1 MYKGEDWDGRV
12 EAALKGWS
20 SPEYNGSAAVG
31 IIGPT
36 HSSISRNVLERLP
49 AVQAGLPSPVW
60 VAAIA
65 PAVGPAVS
73 THAHPTTYWSSP
85 GLCLIGCL
93 LLQAFGS
100 KLNAHHADNIIPTKE
115 SFTATNLTEPI
126 PGRDISE
133 RLVWL
138 QTSGAC
144 TNGDVYAACTGA
156 GR

>member
-1 MYKGEDWDGRV
+1 M
-12 EAALKGWS
+12 
-20 SPEYNGSAAVG
+20 
-31 IIGPT
+31 
-36 HSSISRNVLERLP
+36 
-49 AVQAGLPSPVW
+49 W

-100 KLNAHHADNIIPTKE
+100 KLNAHHADNIIQTKE

-126 PGRDISE
+126 PGSYVFDVSVHLKLPPTATRPD
-133 RLVWL
+133 
-138 QTSGAC
+138 QTV
-144 TNGDVYAACTGA
+144 DL
-156 GR
+156 